1 MLLATFPI
9 IIMLCFSY
17 SLFLQ
22 ISALYRN
29 RSIEIYL
36 FWHYNSSV
44 DFYSGS
50 VGFSTK
56 GQVCQISPSVISLA
70 TSASPD
76 GRPSSGGD
84 RKKWEAGVPLVLS
97 AAQQTLEDTSLMT
110 IGKSFPA
117 ESEQAHSFAYN
128 CSLSITLS
136 LCLFLFL
143 FLVCLFVCCFVFVFL
158 SQSKQRAKLYRWLC
172 YRKMLPGRCGEQVQ
186 TLRCWRYLRRQNFS
200 HSLSHWRLSPYVR
213 TSLLVLV
220 SLTYSFSPHDDFFF
234 LCVSTWNKFS

>member
-22 ISALYRN
+22 RSALYRN
-29 RSIEIYL
+29 GSIEIYL

-117 ESEQAHSFAYN
+117 ESEQAHSFPYN
-128 CSLSITLS
+128 CSLSITSLS
-136 LCLFLFL
+136 VSFYFW
-143 FLVCLFVCCFVFVFL
+143 FWFVCLLFCFFCL
-158 SQSKQRAKLYRWLC
+158 RANSGRSYTDGC
-172 YRKMLPGRCGEQVQ
+172 ATGRCSQEDVG
-186 TLRCWRYLRRQNFS
+186 S
-200 HSLSHWRLSPYVR
+200 KSRLSGAEG
-213 TSLLVLV
+213 T
-220 SLTYSFSPHDDFFF
+220 
-234 LCVSTWNKFS
+234 